1 MVRLVDL
8 TRYLSQYVIICIWKV
23 FRTGGCR
30 HWMETCVMKD
40 PICGMN
46 VDETTAK
53 YKSDHKGRKY
63 VFCSSMC
70 KEEFEKNPEK
80 Y

>member
-1 MVRLVDL
+1 
-8 TRYLSQYVIICIWKV
+8 
-23 FRTGGCR
+23 
-30 HWMETCVMKD
+30 METCVMKD

-53 YKSDHKGRKY
+53 YKSERKGRKY